1 MAPFY
6 SVLRS
11 ASRRASPFAVRAIDS
26 SAASYGETVAP
37 NPIRNRLFLNS
48 WRRCCSPP
56 VQHFSTAVAAKKKKK
71 QSSYDDHLIRIIN
84 SEIKCARES
93 ELHDCAVD
101 IPDGLPFK
109 VEDNVGERFI
119 ELKRGY
125 QNEVIKIKVDLQNAR
140 CEAAYDDN
148 DKDIEPQ
155 PSIPVVITVLK
166 HNVSCLQFDA
176 IVLPDRIC
184 IRGLKLKESES
195 SETQLA
201 YTGPDFSDLD
211 ESLQKC
217 FQQYL
222 EARGLTSSTAIFLLE
237 YAISKETKEYLR
249 WLGTLKKII
258 EI

>member
-11 ASRRASPFAVRAIDS
+11 ASRRASLFAVR
-26 SAASYGETVAP
+26 AASYGETVAP

-56 VQHFSTAVAAKKKKK
+56 VQHFSTATKKKK
-71 QSSYDDHLIRIIN
+71 QSSYDDHLIRVIN
-84 SEIKCARES
+84 SEIKYARES

-125 QNEVIKIKVDLQNAR
+125 QNEVIKIKVDLQSAR
-140 CEAAYDDN
+140 CEAVYDD
-148 DKDIEPQ
+148 DKDREPQ

-166 HNVSCLQFDA
+166 HNGSCLQFDA

-184 IRGLKLKESES
+184 IWGLKLKESES

-201 YTGPDFSDLD
+201 YTGPEFSDLG

-249 WLGTLKKII
+249 WLETLKKII

>member
-1 MAPFY
+1 MAPLY
-6 SVLRS
+6 SVIRS
-11 ASRRASPFAVRAIDS
+11 ASRRASLFAVRAIDS

-37 NPIRNRLFLNS
+37 NPIRNHLFLNS

-56 VQHFSTAVAAKKKKK
+56 VQHFSTGVATKKKKK
-71 QSSYDDHLIRIIN
+71 QSSYDDHLIRVII
-84 SEIKCARES
+84 SEIKYARES

-140 CEAAYDDN
+140 CEAVYDD
-148 DKDIEPQ
+148 DKDREPQ
-155 PSIPVVITVLK
+155 PRIPVVITVLK
-166 HNVSCLQFDA
+166 HNGSCLQFDA

-184 IRGLKLKESES
+184 IWGLKLKESES

-201 YTGPDFSDLD
+201 YTGPEFSDLG

-249 WLGTLKKII
+249 WLETLKKII